1 MPTVLLQKEL
11 ILLHFRLTVHVSY
24 HRVMAFLKRLGIC
37 ALTSSAPITAGLL
50 FLTAEVYRAR
60 PNLLV
65 MLTSEERLVAHG
77 TFRDGKEQYD
87 DDDGEDSTAS
97 HQLGNFEASKRE
109 PSFAVSGTPA
119 MWETSLLRNHF
130 HPSVRSFST
139 SVLEAPHLINFAG
152 DPTTEFS
159 LSAFLNRFAYKNPKK
174 QHSEKMR
181 RPQPIAEEPLNA
193 ASFLKSSL
201 SEVAPDKIFFH
212 KFFGEKAKLL
222 AEGKSRDRSKRKK
235 HDGDDE
241 GDESDGDDDG
251 VDFDEK
257 AIDKYATKL
266 AEDMLR
272 DNEDDADIDDDFS
285 DFDDDV
291 EDKEDFSIGSASDE
305 DESDGEEDFNGSET
319 LKGGKEDAY
328 DSEGDSEIDSLFSE
342 EEEDDLALAFSEG
355 GPTSKN
361 GAKSKNT
368 RGKRKSEE
376 MSDFASAEDY
386 EETME
391 QIVDRFSNGFDR
403 PNDRVPISDVATT
416 GEENKKRK
424 NSKFVPVVGQKIKN
438 PKSKK
443 MKAK

>member
-1 MPTVLLQKEL
+1 
-11 ILLHFRLTVHVSY
+11 
-24 HRVMAFLKRLGIC
+24 MAFLKRLGIC
-37 ALTSSAPITAGLL
+37 SLTSSAPITAGLL
-50 FLTAEVYRAR
+50 FLMAEVYRAR

-77 TFRDGKEQYD
+77 AFRDGKEQYD
-87 DDDGEDSTAS
+87 DDDGEDGTAC

-139 SVLEAPHLINFAG
+139 SVLEAPHLISFAG

-159 LSAFLNRFAYKNPKK
+159 LNAFLNRFAYKNPKK

-181 RPQPIAEEPLNA
+181 RPQPIAEEPLNT

-201 SEVAPDKIFFH
+201 AEVAPDKIFFH

-241 GDESDGDDDG
+241 GDESDGDDDE

-272 DNEDDADIDDDFS
+272 DNEDLADIDDDFS
-285 DFDDDV
+285 DFGEDV
-291 EDKEDFSIGSASDE
+291 EDEEDFNMDSASDE
-305 DESDGEEDFNGSET
+305 DDSDAMNFDDSETPEGRQEDVDESEASSPVSEED
-319 LKGGKEDAY
+319 
-328 DSEGDSEIDSLFSE
+328 
-342 EEEDDLALAFSEG
+342 EDDLALAFSEG
-355 GPTSKN
+355 GPTARK
-361 GAKSKNT
+361 GFKVRATK
-368 RGKRKSEE
+368 GKRNTMD
-376 MSDFASAEDY
+376 MSDFASADDY
-386 EETME
+386 EDTME
-391 QIVDRFSNGFDR
+391 QIVDRFSNGYDR
-403 PNDRVPISDVATT
+403 PNETRPIGDVAMR
-416 GEENKKRK
+416 GQRIKKRK
-424 NSKFVPVVGQKIKN
+424 NCEVIPVVSD
-438 PKSKK
+438 KSKNLLSK
-443 MKAK
+443 KLKAK

>member
-1 MPTVLLQKEL
+1 
-11 ILLHFRLTVHVSY
+11 
-24 HRVMAFLKRLGIC
+24 MAFLKRLGIC

-50 FLTAEVYRAR
+50 FLMAEVYRAR

-77 TFRDGKEQYD
+77 SFRDGKEQYD
-87 DDDGEDSTAS
+87 DDDGEDGTAS

-139 SVLEAPHLINFAG
+139 SVLEAPHLISFAG

-159 LSAFLNRFAYKNPKK
+159 LNAFLNRFAYKNPKK

-181 RPQPIAEEPLNA
+181 RPQPIAEEPLNTV
-193 ASFLKSSL
+193 SFLKSSL

-241 GDESDGDDDG
+241 GDESDGDDDE

-272 DNEDDADIDDDFS
+272 DNEDLADIDDDFS
-285 DFDDDV
+285 DFGEDADDA
-291 EDKEDFSIGSASDE
+291 EDFNMDSASDE
-305 DESDGEEDFNGSET
+305 DELDAVDFEDSEMP
-319 LKGGKEDAY
+319 KGRKEDS
-328 DSEGDSEIDSLFSE
+328 DESEIDSLVSDDD
-342 EEEDDLALAFSEG
+342 EDDLALAFSEG
-355 GPTSKN
+355 GPTSRKVSKVKK
-361 GAKSKNT
+361 AK
-368 RGKRKSEE
+368 GKRNATD
-376 MSDFASAEDY
+376 MSDFASADDY
-386 EETME
+386 EDTME

-403 PNDRVPISDVATT
+403 PNETLPIGDTAIT
-416 GEENKKRK
+416 GNRLKKRK
-424 NSKFVPVVGQKIKN
+424 DREVVSVVSH
-438 PKSKK
+438 KSKNLLSK
-443 MKAK
+443 KLKAK